1 MTLPAPDEGGATAL
15 HAGSGPQESA
25 AVVLAQDMDP
35 ALLQRIEDSS
45 LNASAPPQQRWLD
58 GWLVRYC
65 PGKAKRA
72 RCINAVALGRR
83 SAQAKLVEC
92 EALFQQAGLPL
103 VVRITPFTQPAGLDA
118 ELARQ
123 GWPLFDDTRVMVL
136 AEMEGKTG
144 ETGKAGLIRQTG
156 PTDQTART
164 VEMAPPGLPP
174 GWSET
179 IEGALGYARTV
190 GALRGSSALEV
201 ESHAQRLQGSPVPY
215 TGLVWRD
222 GAAAVQACGQ
232 FARDADLVGLYDIFT
247 APAAR
252 GRGVARALCAR
263 LLQMARDEGARTAY
277 LQVDAANG
285 AARKVYTRLGF
296 QDAYSYHYLIREA

>member
-1 MTLPAPDEGGATAL
+1 VTARAVDEDRATGL
-15 HAGSGPQESA
+15 NNGFGSPESA
-25 AVVLAQDMDP
+25 ASVLAQDIDLW
-35 ALLQRIEDSS
+35 LLQRIEDSS

-58 GWLVRYC
+58 GWIVRTC

-72 RCINAVALGRR
+72 RCINAVAPGVRR
-83 SAQAKLVEC
+83 PQAKLAEC

-123 GWPLFDDTRVMVL
+123 GWTLFDDTRVMVL
-136 AEMEGKTG
+136 AELEGRTG
-144 ETGKAGLIRQTG
+144 DADLIRQTG
-156 PTDQTART
+156 PTDQTAQT
-164 VEMAPPGLPP
+164 VEMAPPCLPP

-179 IEGALGYARTV
+179 IEGALDYARTV

-222 GAAAVQACGQ
+222 GAGAVQACGQ

-263 LLQMARDEGARTAY
+263 LLQLALDEGARTAY

-296 QDAYSYHYLIREA
+296 QDAYSYHYRSREA

>member
-1 MTLPAPDEGGATAL
+1 
-15 HAGSGPQESA
+15 
-25 AVVLAQDMDP
+25 
-35 ALLQRIEDSS
+35 
-45 LNASAPPQQRWLD
+45 
-58 GWLVRYC
+58 
-65 PGKAKRA
+65 
-72 RCINAVALGRR
+72 
-83 SAQAKLVEC
+83 
-92 EALFQQAGLPL
+92 
-103 VVRITPFTQPAGLDA
+103 
-118 ELARQ
+118 
-123 GWPLFDDTRVMVL
+123 
-136 AEMEGKTG
+136 
-144 ETGKAGLIRQTG
+144 
-156 PTDQTART
+156 
-164 VEMAPPGLPP
+164 MAPPGLPP

-201 ESHAQRLQGSPVPY
+201 DSHAQRLQGSPVPY

-222 GAAAVQACGQ
+222 GAGVVQACGQ

-252 GRGVARALCAR
+252 GRGLARALCTR

-296 QDAYSYHYLIREA
+296 QDAYSYHYRSREA